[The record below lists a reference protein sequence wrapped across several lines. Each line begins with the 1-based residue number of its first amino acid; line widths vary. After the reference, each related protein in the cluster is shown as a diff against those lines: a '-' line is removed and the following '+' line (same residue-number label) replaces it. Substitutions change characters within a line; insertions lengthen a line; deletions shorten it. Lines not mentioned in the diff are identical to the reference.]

1 MDKSV
6 KPNYEVSMK
15 EYDEL
20 IVEGKDTSD
29 SNRSQVITDQKKFD
43 DLKAFAL
50 ENSHDKQ
57 GNYRPIIMFRNGRL
71 FAQNYVGI
79 IETRKGT
86 VLEILPKVDF
96 GKSGEAEK
104 QENIEG
110 KTRDIFLK
118 MLRAWRGLKSAQF
131 NEANI
136 RHTQNFNMW
145 EVFIRLFLTNL
156 VLLTQRGLARGYQ
169 PQEENLPCLRGRILF
184 TPHIRE
190 NSANRARFYVGYDE
204 FTADRPVNR
213 LIHST
218 LHKLISFTR
227 EPRNQQLL
235 HQLRLCFA
243 DIPKSKRIDAD
254 WQRHQVDRSM
264 PHYDRVMPW
273 VGLFLLGHGLTTFAG
288 KHVNASMLFPMEE
301 VFEDFVTQSFRR
313 YQAYPVRAQSP
324 KKSLAEIGGDGAFQ
338 MRPDISLVDPD
349 PSLRDRKDKDK
360 VKFILDAKWK
370 RLNEDGNDSKHGISQ
385 ADMYQLY
392 SYGTQY
398 SCKTVALIYPKT
410 EKFNSPLEYKF
421 GPDFNDASLRLFCFP
436 FDVEDPEKT
445 EQSVKDIV
453 EKMES
458 SNGNRAQVGR

>member
-1 MDKSV
+1 MVGKTRTV
-6 KPNYEVSMK
+6 R
-15 EYDEL
+15 EYDPLRDLVANEL
-20 IVEGKDTSD
+20 
-29 SNRSQVITDQKKFD
+29 Q
-43 DLKAFAL
+43 DLKDFAL
-50 ENSHDKQ
+50 GNQTNDEQ
-57 GNYRPIIMFRNGRL
+57 GNPRRVLKLENGKLR
-71 FAQNYVGI
+71 AQNYVGI
-79 IETRKGT
+79 IQTRKGT

-96 GKSGEAEK
+96 VEGREVEK
-104 QENIEG
+104 EENIEK

-118 MLRAWRGLKSAQF
+118 MLRSWRGLKSAQF

-136 RHTQNFNMW
+136 RDVRNFNMW

-169 PQEENLPCLRGRILF
+169 PQENNLPCLRGRILF

-213 LIHST
+213 LIHSA

-235 HQLRLCFA
+235 YQLRLCFA

-254 WQRHQVDRSM
+254 WQRHRVDRSM

-273 VGLFLLGHGLTTFAG
+273 VGLFLFGHGLTTFSG

-301 VFEDFVTQSFRR
+301 VFEDFVTHAFKR
-313 YQAYPVRAQSP
+313 YQSYTVWAQSP
-324 KKSLAEIGGDGAFQ
+324 QKPLAKIGEDEAFK
-338 MRPDISLVDPD
+338 MKPDISLVH
-349 PSLRDRKDKDK
+349 RGE

-370 RLNEDGNDSKHGISQ
+370 RLNEGKKDSKHGISQ
-385 ADMYQLY
+385 ADIYQLY
-392 SYGTQY
+392 SYGAQY

-410 EKFNSPLEYKF
+410 ANFEKHLEYKF
-421 GPDFNDASLRLFCFP
+421 GPDFNDASLKLFCFP
-436 FDVEDPEKT
+436 FDVEHPE
-445 EQSVKDIV
+445 ESVKEIV
-453 EKMES
+453 EKME
-458 SNGNRAQVGR
+458 SNGNRAQVGGQTSLTSLQSVAS

>member
-1 MDKSV
+1 
-6 KPNYEVSMK
+6 MK

-20 IVEGKDTSD
+20 IVKEEDTSD
-29 SNRSQVITDQKKFD
+29 SNRRQVITTQEAFD
-43 DLKAFAL
+43 DLKEFAL

-79 IETRKGT
+79 IKTRKGT

-96 GKSGEAEK
+96 GKSKGTEEK
-104 QENIEG
+104 ENIEER
-110 KTRDIFLK
+110 TRKIFLK

-136 RHTQNFNMW
+136 RDMQNFNML
-145 EVFIRLFLTNL
+145 EIFVHLFLTN
-156 VLLTQRGLARGYQ
+156 VVSLTQRGLARGYQ

-213 LIHST
+213 LIHRA
-218 LHKLISFTR
+218 LHKLLSFTR

-243 DIPKSKRIDAD
+243 DIPKSERIDAD
-254 WQRHQVDRSM
+254 WQRHRVDRSM

-273 VGLFLLGHGLTTFAG
+273 VGLFLFGHGLTTFSG

-301 VFEDFVTQSFRR
+301 VFEDFVTQSFRHH
-313 YQAYPVRAQSP
+313 QEYPVRAQSP
-324 KKSLAEIGGDGAFQ
+324 QRFLAKKIVGEGKEVFQ
-338 MRPDISLVDPD
+338 MEPDISLMDPD

-370 RLNEDGNDSKHGISQ
+370 SLNEGKNDSKHGIIQ
-385 ADMYQLY
+385 DDMYQLY

-398 SCKTVALIYPKT
+398 GCKTVALIYPKT
-410 EKFNSPLEYKF
+410 KDFTSPLEYKF
-421 GPDFNDASLRLFCFP
+421 GPDFDNASLKLFCFP
-436 FDVEDPEKT
+436 FDVEKPE
-445 EQSVKDIV
+445 ESVKEIV
-453 EKMES
+453 EKME
-458 SNGNRAQVGR
+458 SNGNRAQVGGQPPD

>member
-1 MDKSV
+1 MRGKTLTV
-6 KPNYEVSMK
+6 R
-15 EYDEL
+15 EYQPLTDLTDSEL
-20 IVEGKDTSD
+20 QELKD
-29 SNRSQVITDQKKFD
+29 
-43 DLKAFAL
+43 FAL
-50 ENSHDKQ
+50 ENQTDEQDNPRRVLKLE
-57 GNYRPIIMFRNGRL
+57 NRKL
-71 FAQNYVGI
+71 KAQNYVGV

-96 GKSGEAEK
+96 GKSKGTEEK
-104 QENIEG
+104 ENIEER
-110 KTRDIFLK
+110 TRDIFLK
-118 MLRAWRGLKSAQF
+118 MLRAWRGLKAAQF

-136 RHTQNFNMW
+136 RDVRNFNMW

-156 VLLTQRGLARGYQ
+156 ALLTQRGLARGYQ

-213 LIHST
+213 LIHSA
-218 LHKLISFTR
+218 LHKLLSFTR

-243 DIPKSKRIDAD
+243 DIPKSERIDAD
-254 WQRHQVDRSM
+254 WQRHRVDRSM

-273 VGLFLLGHGLTTFAG
+273 VRLFLFGHGLTTFAG

-301 VFEDFVTQSFRR
+301 VFEDFVTHAFKR
-313 YQAYPVRAQSP
+313 YQSYTVRAQSP
-324 KKSLAEIGGDGAFQ
+324 QKPLAEIGEDGAFQ
-338 MRPDISLVDPD
+338 MKPDISLMD
-349 PSLRDRKDKDK
+349 SNNE

-370 RLNEDGNDSKHGISQ
+370 RLNEEENDSKHGISQ

-392 SYGTQY
+392 SYGKQY
-398 SCKTVALIYPKT
+398 HCETVALVYPKT
-410 EKFNSPLEYKF
+410 ANFERPLEYKF
-421 GPDFNDASLRLFCFP
+421 GPDFNNSSLKLFCFP

-445 EQSVKDIV
+445 EKSVKDIV
-453 EKMES
+453 KTMK
-458 SNGNRAQVGR
+458 SNEAQTGGQTP

>member
-1 MDKSV
+1 MGSKTLTV
-6 KPNYEVSMK
+6 R
-15 EYDEL
+15 EYDPLADFAPNEL
-20 IVEGKDTSD
+20 EELTK
-29 SNRSQVITDQKKFD
+29 
-43 DLKAFAL
+43 FAL
-50 ENSHDKQ
+50 
-57 GNYRPIIMFRNGRL
+57 GNQTDDEQDNPRRVLTWKNGKL
-71 FAQNYVGI
+71 IAQNYVGI

-96 GKSGEAEK
+96 GERGEAEK
-104 QENIEG
+104 EENIEE
-110 KTRDIFLK
+110 KTRKIFLK
-118 MLRAWRGLKSAQF
+118 MLCAWRGLKSAQF

-136 RHTQNFNMW
+136 RDVQNFNMW

-213 LIHST
+213 LIHSA
-218 LHKLISFTR
+218 LHKLVSFTR

-254 WQRHQVDRSM
+254 WQRHRVDRSM
-264 PHYDRVMPW
+264 PHYDSVMPW
-273 VGLFLLGHGLTTFAG
+273 VGLFLFGHGLTTFAG

-301 VFEDFVTQSFRR
+301 VFEDFVTHSFRR

-324 KKSLAEIGGDGAFQ
+324 QKPLAKIGEKEAFQ
-338 MRPDISLVDPD
+338 MKPDISLVH
-349 PSLRDRKDKDK
+349 RGE

-370 RLNEDGNDSKHGISQ
+370 RLDEKKNDSKHGISQ

-392 SYGTQY
+392 SYGAQY
-398 SCKTVALIYPKT
+398 RCETVALIYPKT
-410 EKFNSPLEYKF
+410 EKFTSPLEYKF
-421 GPDFNDASLRLFCFP
+421 GPDFDNPSLKLFCFP
-436 FDVEDPEKT
+436 FNVEEPE
-445 EQSVKDIV
+445 ESVKEIM
-453 EKMES
+453 EKME
-458 SNGNRAQVGR
+458 SNGNRAQVGGQTP

>member
-1 MDKSV
+1 MNKPV
-6 KPNYEVSMK
+6 KPNYEISMK

-20 IVEGKDTSD
+20 IVEEKSTSD
-29 SNRSQVITDQKKFD
+29 SNRSQVIIPEEEFD
-43 DLKAFAL
+43 DLKEFAL

-57 GNYRPIIMFRNGRL
+57 GNYRPVIMFRNGRL

-79 IETRKGT
+79 IKTRKGT

-96 GKSGEAEK
+96 VEDKEDIE
-104 QENIEG
+104 QE
-110 KTRDIFLK
+110 TRKIFLE

-136 RHTQNFNMW
+136 RHMQHFNML
-145 EVFIRLFLTNL
+145 EIFVYLFLTNL
-156 VLLTQRGLARGYQ
+156 VSLTQRGLARGYQ
-169 PQEENLPCLRGRILF
+169 PQENNLPCLRGRILF
-184 TPHIRE
+184 TPHMRE

-213 LIHST
+213 LIHSA
-218 LHKLISFTR
+218 LHKLLSFTR

-243 DIPKSKRIDAD
+243 DIPKSERIDAD
-254 WQRHQVDRSM
+254 WERHRVDRSM

-273 VGLFLLGHGLTTFAG
+273 VGLFLFGHGLTTFAG
-288 KHVNASMLFPMEE
+288 KQVNASLLFPMEE
-301 VFEDFVTQSFRR
+301 VFEHFITQSFRR
-313 YQAYPVRAQSP
+313 HQNTYSVWEQKQEPR
-324 KKSLAEIGGDGAFQ
+324 SLAKIGEKKAFR
-338 MRPDISLVDPD
+338 MEPDIRLMDGNE
-349 PSLRDRKDKDK
+349 

-370 RLNEDGNDSKHGISQ
+370 RLNEEGNDSKHGISQ

-398 SCKTVALIYPKT
+398 GCKRVALVYPKT
-410 EKFNSPLEYKF
+410 EKFTSPLEYKF
-421 GPDFNDASLRLFCFP
+421 GPDFDDSSLKLFCFP
-436 FDVEDPEKT
+436 FDVEDPKK
-445 EQSVKDIV
+445 SVEEIV

-458 SNGNRAQVGR
+458 NGAQAGG

>member
-1 MDKSV
+1 MGSKTLTV
-6 KPNYEVSMK
+6 REYESLPKNLADNELQDLKDFALGNQTDDEQDNPRRVLTWK
-15 EYDEL
+15 NNEL
-20 IVEGKDTSD
+20 I
-29 SNRSQVITDQKKFD
+29 
-43 DLKAFAL
+43 
-50 ENSHDKQ
+50 
-57 GNYRPIIMFRNGRL
+57 
-71 FAQNYVGI
+71 AQNYVGI

-96 GKSGEAEK
+96 GESEEAEE
-104 QENIEG
+104 QENIEK
-110 KTRDIFLK
+110 KTRKIFLK

-136 RHTQNFNMW
+136 RDVRNFNMW
-145 EVFIRLFLTNL
+145 EVFVRLFLTNL
-156 VLLTQRGLARGYQ
+156 VSLTQRGLARGYQ
-169 PQEENLPCLRGRILF
+169 PQEDNLPCLRGRILF

-213 LIHST
+213 LIHSA
-218 LHKLISFTR
+218 LHKLLSFTR

-243 DIPKSKRIDAD
+243 DIPESKRIDAD
-254 WQRHQVDRSM
+254 WERHRVDRSM

-273 VGLFLLGHGLTTFAG
+273 VGLFLFGHGLTTFAG

-313 YQAYPVRAQSP
+313 HQDKYLVRAQSP
-324 KKSLAEIGGDGAFQ
+324 RRSLAKIGRDKAFQ
-338 MRPDISLVDPD
+338 MKPDISLVH
-349 PSLRDRKDKDK
+349 RGE

-370 RLNEDGNDSKHGISQ
+370 RLNEGGSDLKHGISQ

-392 SYGTQY
+392 SYGAQY
-398 SCKTVALIYPKT
+398 RCKRVALIYPRT
-410 EKFNSPLEYKF
+410 EKFTSPLEYKF
-421 GPDFNDASLRLFCFP
+421 GPDFNDASPKLFCFP
-436 FDVEDPEKT
+436 FDVENPE
-445 EQSVKDIV
+445 ESVKEIV

-458 SNGNRAQVGR
+458 NGNRAQAGG

>member
-1 MDKSV
+1 MGSKTLTV
-6 KPNYEVSMK
+6 REYEPLVDFADSELRELK
-15 EYDEL
+15 DFALGNQTDDEQDNPRRVLTWKNGEL
-20 IVEGKDTSD
+20 I
-29 SNRSQVITDQKKFD
+29 
-43 DLKAFAL
+43 
-50 ENSHDKQ
+50 
-57 GNYRPIIMFRNGRL
+57 
-71 FAQNYVGI
+71 AQNYVGI
-79 IETRKGT
+79 IETRKGA

-96 GKSGEAEK
+96 GESGDAEK
-104 QENIEG
+104 QENIEE
-110 KTRDIFLK
+110 KTRKIFLK
-118 MLRAWRGLKSAQF
+118 MLRVWRGLKSAQF

-136 RHTQNFNMW
+136 RDVQNFNMW

-169 PQEENLPCLRGRILF
+169 PQENNLPCLRGRILF

-213 LIHST
+213 LIHSA
-218 LHKLISFTR
+218 LHKLLSFTR

-254 WQRHQVDRSM
+254 WQRHRVDRSM
-264 PHYDRVMPW
+264 PHYDSVMPW
-273 VGLFLLGHGLTTFAG
+273 VGLFLFGHGLTTFAG

-313 YQAYPVRAQSP
+313 YQAYPVWAQSP
-324 KKSLAEIGGDGAFQ
+324 QKPLAEIGGEGAFQ
-338 MRPDISLVDPD
+338 MKPDISLVDPD

-392 SYGTQY
+392 SYGIQY
-398 SCKTVALIYPKT
+398 RCEAVALIYPKT
-410 EKFNSPLEYKF
+410 ANFEKHLEYKF
-421 GPDFNDASLRLFCFP
+421 GPDFNDTKLKLFCFP

-445 EQSVKDIV
+445 EQSVKYIV
-453 EKMES
+453 GKME

>member
-1 MDKSV
+1 MRGKTLTV
-6 KPNYEVSMK
+6 REYEPLTDLANS
-15 EYDEL
+15 EL
-20 IVEGKDTSD
+20 QELKD
-29 SNRSQVITDQKKFD
+29 
-43 DLKAFAL
+43 FAL
-50 ENSHDKQ
+50 ENQTDEQ
-57 GNYRPIIMFRNGRL
+57 GNSRRVLKLENHKL
-71 FAQNYVGI
+71 KAQNYVGI

-96 GKSGEAEK
+96 GES
-104 QENIEG
+104 EG
-110 KTRDIFLK
+110 AKGKDKTREIFFK

-136 RHTQNFNMW
+136 RDVQNFNML
-145 EVFIRLFLTNL
+145 EIFVYLFLNN
-156 VLLTQRGLARGYQ
+156 VVSLTQRGLARGYQ

-190 NSANRARFYVGYDE
+190 NFANRARFYVGYDE

-213 LIHST
+213 LIHRA

-254 WQRHQVDRSM
+254 WQRHRVDRSM

-273 VGLFLLGHGLTTFAG
+273 VSLFLLGHGLTTFAG

-301 VFEDFVTQSFRR
+301 VFEDFVTHTFRR
-313 YQAYPVRAQSP
+313 YQDTYHVRAQSP
-324 KKSLAEIGGDGAFQ
+324 RRPLAKIGGDEAFQ
-338 MRPDISLVDPD
+338 MKPDISLVHGGE
-349 PSLRDRKDKDK
+349 

-370 RLNEDGNDSKHGISQ
+370 RLNEEGNDSKHGISQ

-392 SYGTQY
+392 SYGIQY
-398 SCKTVALIYPKT
+398 GCETVALVYPRTKDFT
-410 EKFNSPLEYKF
+410 SPLEYKF
-421 GPDFNDASLRLFCFP
+421 GPDFNDTSLKLFCFP
-436 FDVEDPEKT
+436 FDVEAPET
-445 EQSVKDIV
+445 SVKEIV

-458 SNGNRAQVGR
+458 NGNRA

>member
-1 MDKSV
+1 MENQMDKSV

-96 GKSGEAEK
+96 GES
-104 QENIEG
+104 EG
-110 KTRDIFLK
+110 AKGKDKTRKIFFK

-136 RHTQNFNMW
+136 RDVQNFNMW
-145 EVFIRLFLTNL
+145 EVFIRLFLNDL
-156 VLLTQRGLARGYQ
+156 VSLTQRGLARSYQ
-169 PQEENLPCLRGRILF
+169 PQENNLPCLRGRILF

-190 NSANRARFYVGYDE
+190 NSTNRARFYVGYDE

-218 LHKLISFTR
+218 LHKLSSFTR

-254 WQRHQVDRSM
+254 WQSRRVDRSM

-273 VGLFLLGHGLTTFAG
+273 VGLFLFEHGLATFTG
-288 KHVNASMLFPMEE
+288 KHVNASLLFPMEK
-301 VFEDFVTQSFRR
+301 VFEHFVTQSFRR
-313 YQAYPVRAQSP
+313 HQAYPVRAQSP
-324 KKSLAEIGGDGAFQ
+324 RRFLAKKIGDEGKEVFQ
-338 MRPDISLVDPD
+338 MEPDISLMN
-349 PSLRDRKDKDK
+349 RKDKDK

-370 RLNEDGNDSKHGISQ
+370 RLNEEGNDSKHGISQ
-385 ADMYQLY
+385 DDMYQLY
-392 SYGTQY
+392 SYGAQY
-398 SCKTVALIYPKT
+398 SCEAVALIYPKT
-410 EKFNSPLEYKF
+410 ANFEKHLEYKF
-421 GPDFNDASLRLFCFP
+421 GPDFKDPRLKLFCFP
-436 FDVEDPEKT
+436 FNVEDPET
-445 EQSVKDIV
+445 SVKEIV
-453 EKMES
+453 EKME
-458 SNGNRAQVGR
+458 SNGNRAQVGG

>member
-1 MDKSV
+1 MRSKTLTV
-6 KPNYEVSMK
+6 REYEPLTDLTDS
-15 EYDEL
+15 EL
-20 IVEGKDTSD
+20 QELKD
-29 SNRSQVITDQKKFD
+29 
-43 DLKAFAL
+43 FAL
-50 ENSHDKQ
+50 ENQTDDKQ
-57 GNYRPIIMFRNGRL
+57 GNSRRVLKLENRKL
-71 FAQNYVGI
+71 KAQNYVGI

-96 GKSGEAEK
+96 GES
-104 QENIEG
+104 EG
-110 KTRDIFLK
+110 VKGKEETRKIFLE
-118 MLRAWRGLKSAQF
+118 MLRAWRGLKSVQF

-136 RHTQNFNMW
+136 RDVRNFNMW

-169 PQEENLPCLRGRILF
+169 PQENNLPCLRGRILF

-190 NSANRARFYVGYDE
+190 NSANQARFYVGYDE

-213 LIHST
+213 LIHSA

-243 DIPKSKRIDAD
+243 DIPKSERIDAD
-254 WQRHQVDRSM
+254 WQRHRVDRSM

-301 VFEDFVTQSFRR
+301 VFEDFVTHSFRR

-324 KKSLAEIGGDGAFQ
+324 QKPLAKIGEKEAFQ
-338 MRPDISLVDPD
+338 MKPDISLMG
-349 PSLRDRKDKDK
+349 SNNE

-370 RLNEDGNDSKHGISQ
+370 RLNEGKKDSKHGISQ

-392 SYGTQY
+392 SYGIQY
-398 SCKTVALIYPKT
+398 RCEAAALIYPKT
-410 EKFNSPLEYKF
+410 ANFEKHLEYKF
-421 GPDFNDASLRLFCFP
+421 GPDFDNPSLKLFCFP
-436 FDVEDPEKT
+436 FNVEEPE
-445 EQSVKDIV
+445 ESVKDIV

-458 SNGNRAQVGR
+458 NGNRA

>member
-1 MDKSV
+1 MAGKALTV
-6 KPNYEVSMK
+6 K
-15 EYDEL
+15 EYDPLRDFADSEL
-20 IVEGKDTSD
+20 
-29 SNRSQVITDQKKFD
+29 Q
-43 DLKAFAL
+43 DLKDFAL
-50 ENSHDKQ
+50 
-57 GNYRPIIMFRNGRL
+57 GNQTDDEQDNPRRVLTWKNGEL

-96 GKSGEAEK
+96 GKSGEAEEK
-104 QENIEG
+104 ESIEEE
-110 KTRDIFLK
+110 TRKIFLK

-136 RHTQNFNMW
+136 RDVQNFNMW
-145 EVFIRLFLTNL
+145 EVLIRLFLTN
-156 VLLTQRGLARGYQ
+156 VVSLTQRGLARGYQ

-190 NSANRARFYVGYDE
+190 NFANRARFYVGYDE
-204 FTADRPVNR
+204 FTANRPVNR
-213 LIHST
+213 LIHRA

-235 HQLRLCFA
+235 YQLRLYFA

-254 WQRHQVDRSM
+254 WQRHRVDRSM
-264 PHYDRVMPW
+264 PHYDSVMPW
-273 VGLFLLGHGLTTFAG
+273 VGLFLFGHGLTTFAG

-313 YQAYPVRAQSP
+313 HQDKYLVRAQSP
-324 KKSLAEIGGDGAFQ
+324 QKPLAEIGEKGAFQ
-338 MRPDISLVDPD
+338 MKPDISLM
-349 PSLRDRKDKDK
+349 DKGK

-370 RLNEDGNDSKHGISQ
+370 RLNEEGNDSKHGISQ

-398 SCKTVALIYPKT
+398 GCETVALVYPKT
-410 EKFNSPLEYKF
+410 EKFTSPLEYKF
-421 GPDFNDASLRLFCFP
+421 GPDFNNPSLKLFCFP
-436 FDVEDPEKT
+436 FNVGKPEESVENIVREM
-445 EQSVKDIV
+445 EQ
-453 EKMES
+453 
-458 SNGNRAQVGR
+458 RAQAGG

>member
-1 MDKSV
+1 MGSKTLTV
-6 KPNYEVSMK
+6 R
-15 EYDEL
+15 EYDLLEGLTDNELQDLKDFALGNQTDDEQGNPRRVLTWKNGEL
-20 IVEGKDTSD
+20 I
-29 SNRSQVITDQKKFD
+29 
-43 DLKAFAL
+43 
-50 ENSHDKQ
+50 
-57 GNYRPIIMFRNGRL
+57 
-71 FAQNYVGI
+71 AQNYVGV

-96 GKSGEAEK
+96 GESGEAEK
-104 QENIEG
+104 QENIEE
-110 KTRDIFLK
+110 KTRKIFLK

-136 RHTQNFNMW
+136 RDVRNFNMW

-169 PQEENLPCLRGRILF
+169 PQENNLPCLRGRILF

-213 LIHST
+213 LIHSA

-243 DIPKSKRIDAD
+243 DIPKSKRIESD
-254 WQRHQVDRSM
+254 WQRHRVDRSM

-273 VGLFLLGHGLTTFAG
+273 VGLFLFGHGLTTFAG

-313 YQAYPVRAQSP
+313 YQDKYLVQAQSP
-324 KKSLAEIGGDGAFQ
+324 RRSLAKIGEGEAFQ
-338 MRPDISLVDPD
+338 MKPDISLVHK
-349 PSLRDRKDKDK
+349 RK

-370 RLNEDGNDSKHGISQ
+370 RLNEGGSDSKHGISQ

-392 SYGTQY
+392 SYGAQY
-398 SCKTVALIYPKT
+398 DCERVALIYPKT
-410 EKFNSPLEYKF
+410 EKFTSPLEYKF
-421 GPDFNDASLRLFCFP
+421 GPDFNDASLKLFCFP
-436 FDVEDPEKT
+436 FNVEKPE
-445 EQSVKDIV
+445 ESVKEIV

-458 SNGNRAQVGR
+458 EGNRAQAGG

>member
-1 MDKSV
+1 M
-6 KPNYEVSMK
+6 NLEVAGK
-15 EYDEL
+15 TLTVREYQPLTDLADGEL
-20 IVEGKDTSD
+20 QELKD
-29 SNRSQVITDQKKFD
+29 
-43 DLKAFAL
+43 FAL
-50 ENSHDKQ
+50 ENQTDEQDNPRRVLKLE
-57 GNYRPIIMFRNGRL
+57 NRKLI
-71 FAQNYVGI
+71 AQNYVGV

-96 GKSGEAEK
+96 VESREAEEK
-104 QENIEG
+104 ENTEK
-110 KTRDIFLK
+110 KTREIFLK

-136 RHTQNFNMW
+136 RDVQNFNMW

-156 VLLTQRGLARGYQ
+156 ALLTQRGLARGYQ

-190 NSANRARFYVGYDE
+190 NSVNRARFYVGYDE

-213 LIHST
+213 LIHSA
-218 LHKLISFTR
+218 LHKLLSFTR

-243 DIPKSKRIDAD
+243 DIPKSERIDAD
-254 WQRHQVDRSM
+254 WERHRVDRSM

-273 VGLFLLGHGLTTFAG
+273 VGLFLFGHGLTTFAG

-313 YQAYPVRAQSP
+313 HQEYPVRAQLP
-324 KKSLAEIGGDGAFQ
+324 RRSLAKIGEDKAFQ
-338 MRPDISLVDPD
+338 MRPDISLMD
-349 PSLRDRKDKDK
+349 SNNK

-370 RLNEDGNDSKHGISQ
+370 RLNEEGNDSKHGISQ

-392 SYGTQY
+392 SYGAQY
-398 SCKTVALIYPKT
+398 GCKTVALIYPKT
-410 EKFNSPLEYKF
+410 DKFKESPLEYKF
-421 GPDFNDASLRLFCFP
+421 GPDFKNPSLKLFCFP
-436 FDVEDPEKT
+436 FNVENPE
-445 EQSVKDIV
+445 ESVKEIV

-458 SNGNRAQVGR
+458 DGAQRLPDWLQPH